1 MKLLDAILLAVI
13 TAFLVMAVY
22 HTVRYGIAYSYHL
35 FMVVAFG
42 LLWLN
47 GRGVGKLPESSSK
60 KSPNLPATPKQKKT
74 KNK

>member
-22 HTVRYGIAYSYHL
+22 HTVRYGIEYSYHL
-35 FMVVAFG
+35 FMIVAFG

-47 GRGVGKLPESSSK
+47 GRGVGKLPEPPAKKPKTLPTNAKSK
-60 KSPNLPATPKQKKT
+60 KAK
-74 KNK
+74 